1 MDTKTYEYLTERT
14 SKYEKLKMKAKDYE
28 EYISRLSQ
36 TTNEGLSLNLR
47 DFGSIYLDK
56 NCTEKIKLATLE
68 ILKERIA
75 EMEKDMEEI

>member
-14 SKYEKLKMKAKDYE
+14 LKYEKLKTKAKNYE
-28 EYISRLSQ
+28 EYISNLIQTSRLSL
-36 TTNEGLSLNLR
+36 GLSN
-47 DFGSIYLDK
+47 FGSIYLDE

-75 EMEKDMEEI
+75 EMEKEMEEI